1 MIGQTISHYRIIE
14 KLGAG
19 GMGVVYKAH
28 DLRLERPVALKFLP
42 DDLLHNTQALERFR
56 REALATSA
64 LNHAN
69 ICTVHDIGEQD
80 GRPFLA
86 MEFVDGDTLRRH
98 INGKPLAIEEI
109 LNLGIQIA
117 DALDA
122 AHNQGIIH
130 RDIKPGNIFVTKRG
144 QAKVLDF
151 GLAKLVARGPVA
163 EATETSRP
171 SMEEPLS
178 IVGVISGTP
187 SYMSPEQIRGDDLDT
202 RADIF
207 SLGLLLYEMATGQKA
222 FPGNTGGLIIEAILS
237 RAPVS
242 VRSLNA
248 EIPPELE
255 AIINKAIEKGKERRY
270 QTAAELRTDLEV
282 LRRGYETGHT
292 ATQALLATA
301 GMPRPSWS
309 KRNRWAV
316 PGGAALA
323 VLALAASGWL
333 YYSRKAHALSEMDT
347 VVLAEFT
354 NKTGDPVFDDTLRQG
369 LAVQLE
375 QSPFLSLISDQR
387 TRQTLGLMGKPD
399 TQKLTPEIARE
410 VCARLGSKAYLS
422 GTISNLGSQYVIG
435 LSAVNCLTG
444 DPLSQE
450 QVTADSKEHVLN
462 ALGQAATKLRER
474 LGESLKTV
482 NKLAT
487 PIEQA
492 TTPSLEA
499 LQAYSMA
506 RNTMIVQGDFAGAV
520 PLFQRAIKLDPNLA
534 IAYASLGTTYHNLGE
549 KEMAA
554 ENTRR
559 AYELRAMVSER
570 EKFYIESHYH
580 HFVTG
585 DLEKAR
591 QVYETWGQ
599 MYPREEVPPMNLGVI
614 YQSLGQYDKSLAGFR
629 EALRLTPND
638 VLSYANLAG
647 VLVNM
652 NRRKEAKSVAEEALE
667 KKLDSA
673 DLRIA
678 LYQLAFLENDGGSMA
693 QQMSWAA
700 GRPGDQSML
709 LSYEADT
716 AAFLGQLNK
725 ARELSRQ
732 AVAAAEVAGR
742 RERAGGCQAEA
753 ALREALFGNGAEA
766 KRFAGSALAHSTGR
780 DVEFVAALAL
790 ALVGEKAKPIEIA
803 DLLKS
808 RLPEDTIVK
817 FNYLPSIYAAIA
829 LDDRDPA
836 RAIEFLKSATPYE
849 LGLAGSTSYS
859 TYFYPV
865 YLRGQAYL
873 AANQGDAAARE
884 FEKILAWP
892 GVVAN
897 EPIGALAHL
906 GLGRARKM
914 SGRTAEARSSYGEF
928 LALWKAADSGF
939 PLLAAA
945 RAEAPK

>member
-1 MIGQTISHYRIIE
+1 MIGQTISHYRVIE

-28 DLRLERPVALKFLP
+28 DLRLERAVALKFLP
-42 DDLLHNTQALERFR
+42 DDLLHNPQALERFR

-98 INGKPLAIEEI
+98 INGKPLPIEEI

-151 GLAKLVARGPVA
+151 GLAKLVARGPA
-163 EATETSRP
+163 SDATESSR
-171 SMEEPLS
+171 SSLEEPLS

-237 RAPVS
+237 RPPVS

-255 AIINKAIEKGKERRY
+255 AIINKAIEKNKERRY
-270 QTAAELRTDLEV
+270 QTAAELRGDLQV
-282 LRRGYETGHT
+282 LRRGYESGHT

-301 GMPRPSWS
+301 GMGRPSWIA
-309 KRNRWAV
+309 RTRWAL
-316 PGGAALA
+316 PAGAALA
-323 VLALAASGWL
+323 VAALSAGGWL
-333 YYSRKAHALSEMDT
+333 YYSRKAHALSETDT
-347 VVLAEFT
+347 VVLAEF
-354 NKTGDPVFDDTLRQG
+354 NNRTGDPVFDETLRQG

-387 TRQTLGLMGKPD
+387 TRQTLALMGQPD
-399 TQKLTPEIARE
+399 TRRLTPEIARE

-422 GTISNLGSQYVIG
+422 GTIANLGSQYVIG

-444 DPLSQE
+444 DPLTQE
-450 QVTADSKEHVLN
+450 QVTADSKEHVLG
-462 ALGQAATKLRER
+462 ALGQAASKMRER
-474 LGESLKTV
+474 LGESLRTV

-499 LQAYSMA
+499 LQAYSLA
-506 RNTMIVQGDFAGAV
+506 RSTMLVQGDFAGAV

-534 IAYASLGTTYHNLGE
+534 IAYAVLGTTYHNLGE
-549 KEMAA
+549 KELAA

-559 AYELRAMVSER
+559 AYELRAKVSER
-570 EKFYIESHYH
+570 EKFYIESHYF

-591 QVYETWGQ
+591 QVYETWAQ
-599 MYPREEVPPMNLGVI
+599 MYPREEVPPLNLGVI
-614 YQSLGQYDKSLAGFR
+614 YQTLGQHEKSLAAFR
-629 EALRLTPND
+629 EALRATPND
-638 VLSYANLAG
+638 ILSYANLAG
-647 VLVNM
+647 VLVNL
-652 NRRKEAKSVAEEALE
+652 NRRNEARTLAEEALG
-667 KKLDSA
+667 KKLDST
-673 DLRIA
+673 DLRVA
-678 LYQLAFLENDGGSMA
+678 LYQLAFLENDGQAMA
-693 QQMSWAA
+693 RQIAWAG
-700 GRPGDQSML
+700 GRPGDQSIL
-709 LSYEADT
+709 LSYAADS
-716 AAFLGQLNK
+716 AAFVGQLTK
-725 ARELSRQ
+725 ARDLSRQ

-742 RERAGGCQAEA
+742 RERAGGCEAEA

-766 KRFAGSALAHSTGR
+766 KHLAGNALAHSNGR

-790 ALVGEKAKPIEIA
+790 ALVGDKAKAVEVA

-808 RLPEDTIVK
+808 RFPEDTVVK
-817 FNYLPSIYAAIA
+817 FNYLPTLYAAMA
-829 LDDRDPA
+829 LDDRAPA
-836 RAIEFLKSATPYE
+836 RAIEFLKTAAPYE
-849 LGLAGSTSYS
+849 LGLAGGTSYS
-859 TYFYPV
+859 TYLYPV

-873 AANQGDAAARE
+873 AANQGDAAVQE
-884 FEKILAWP
+884 FQKILEWP
-892 GVVAN
+892 GVVGN
-897 EPIGALAHL
+897 EPIGALSHL
-906 GLGRARKM
+906 GLGRAQKM
-914 SGRTAEARSSYGEF
+914 SGRTAEARASYDRF

-939 PLLAAA
+939 PLLAAVQ
-945 RAEAPK
+945 AEAPK